1 MIRSGIIHTI
11 HELATQGKS
20 IHAIAREL
28 GIARNTVRRYLR
40 GKPEAVPRPKRGS
53 KLDRFK
59 GQIHRWINEDHLL
72 NCEVMLPRLQEMGY
86 TGSAATLRA
95 YVHPLRPQNVGRTN
109 VIRYETKP
117 GEQMQYDWGEFHY
130 EQDGKER
137 KFYGFTAILSYSRM
151 RFVTFV
157 KRCDTAS
164 MLRCLIEAFDYFGGL
179 PKAALTDR
187 MKSVFLEDME
197 GDLPRWNPL
206 FADFMATLGIVPRVC
221 QPRKPQTKGK
231 IERTVEII
239 KHGFWPGV
247 HFTDLDDLNEQATT
261 WCNRLNQK
269 VHRTTRR
276 VPLDLWVEEK
286 LSALP
291 KDSTWERFGAEER
304 RVSSD
309 GFISFDGVL
318 YGLPSSP
325 PMAGA
330 RVLVSKRGR
339 VLHILYQGQI
349 VAQHQVRARSQEIV
363 FHPEQFKGV
372 PPTPSLSSKLRP
384 LGHQLPTPAV
394 EIRSL
399 AEYDQMFGLEV
410 LA

>member
-1 MIRSGIIHTI
+1 VIRSGIIHTI

>member
-1 MIRSGIIHTI
+1 
-11 HELATQGKS
+11 
-20 IHAIAREL
+20 
-28 GIARNTVRRYLR
+28 
-40 GKPEAVPRPKRGS
+40 
-53 KLDRFK
+53 
-59 GQIHRWINEDHLL
+59 
-72 NCEVMLPRLQEMGY
+72 
-86 TGSAATLRA
+86 
-95 YVHPLRPQNVGRTN
+95 
-109 VIRYETKP
+109 
-117 GEQMQYDWGEFHY
+117 
-130 EQDGKER
+130 
-137 KFYGFTAILSYSRM
+137 
-151 RFVTFV
+151 
-157 KRCDTAS
+157 
-164 MLRCLIEAFDYFGGL
+164 
-179 PKAALTDR
+179 
-187 MKSVFLEDME
+187 
-197 GDLPRWNPL
+197 
-206 FADFMATLGIVPRVC
+206 MATLGIVPRVC